1 MTHSS
6 PALTRLLDS
15 FREDARTQR
24 ETGRYFEDLALVYFR
39 RDAKQNSCY
48 ERVWSYRD
56 WAQEQG
62 RDPSDTGIDLVAK
75 MRGEDGYCAIQ
86 AKFYEPGRPLR
97 KGDIDS
103 FIAASDGSE
112 FTHRAIVDTSTK
124 DFGKNLQN
132 TISGLGT
139 PFTRIRLVDLERSS
153 IDWSS
158 IPTAGEIREQD
169 AVQKLGKTPRNHQS
183 EAIAEVNKG
192 FEEADRGQLVMACG
206 TGKTYTAQL
215 IAEDR
220 CAKRV
225 LVLVPSLALVSQTI
239 AEWCQDTSSPF
250 RALAV
255 CSDSQVGK
263 RRVGGDDAIQYD
275 IHDLAFPATT
285 DAAKLAERMNGG
297 DNGQTTVVFST
308 YHSLNVIA
316 TAQREHDLPKFD
328 LAICDEAHRTT
339 GQIDADREASN
350 FVRVHDPDFLRAD
363 KRLYMTATPR
373 IYTDAA
379 RSKARELSTVLC
391 TMDDES
397 MFGKVLFY
405 RGFDWAIRNGLLS
418 DYRVVVLALD
428 EDLVSASVQR
438 SLAADNELK
447 LSDAVKILGTYKAL
461 MKHSVDPEEFGDDP
475 APVRRAMAFSNTI
488 RESQRIQREFKG
500 VVHDYHAHYSVS
512 TDAPNWQCD
521 IEHVDGSSGATERE
535 ELLRWLSEGDDSGGA
550 CRILSNVRCLGEG
563 VDVPALDAVLFLH
576 PRKSQI
582 DVVQAVGRVMRRAAG
597 KKRGYVILPIGVPA
611 GVPPE
616 QALADNEKYRVIWQ
630 IVNALKS
637 HDERLEAQINATTF
651 GESMPTDK
659 IRVTV
664 GNLAETAPAY
674 LSFPSQPGGERLP
687 PPPPEPETP
696 VQGILDLKGEIAE
709 AVYARI
715 VKRCGAR
722 DYWEDWASDVQKIA
736 KNHIARIH
744 SAVSNPR
751 KPEHREL
758 FESFLAELQDD
769 LNPSITPD
777 QAMEMLAQHL
787 ITRPVFDAVFSG
799 NTFTKQNSV
808 SQAMQ
813 RVIDLLDA
821 ENIGKESASLQS
833 FYASVQRRA
842 KEVTTAAGKQNLI
855 RQLYESFFR
864 KSFGKISEQLGIV
877 YTPVEAVDYILHTVD
892 RVLRDEFEFG
902 LGSPGVKLLDPF
914 TGTGTFIVRAIES
927 GLIAPEN
934 LPHKYKHDLYANEIV
949 PLAYYIAGINIE
961 NSYHAAAGQ
970 TRYEP
975 FENLCL
981 TDTFQLSEHKGSLS
995 DMFPLNQER
1004 IDRQAK
1010 LDFLAIVGNPPYSA
1024 GQRSAND
1031 NAPNVSYPH
1040 LDKRI
1045 GETYAKGSTA
1055 QLKNSLY
1062 DSYIRAIRWASDRIG
1077 GRGAIGFITNG
1088 GWLDGGAMTGLRTC
1102 LREEFGSLYVLNLRG
1117 DQRTSGEVSRREGG
1131 KLFGASSRA
1140 PIAISVFVKNQEKV
1154 EKGVIH
1160 YHDIGDYLG
1169 REEKLALLAAFARGE
1184 QPVPWERIEPD
1195 SYGDWIN
1202 QRDPAFD
1209 TYMPLGDK
1217 KAKQAETV
1225 FRLYSNGL
1233 KTNRDAWCYNASRDE
1248 LERNVRRSL
1257 EFYNSEVE
1265 RYARNG
1271 RVERVDNFIEKNPK
1285 RFSWDEAQRK
1295 WVEQGRN
1302 IDFYPDAVRVSI
1314 YRPFTRQWG
1323 YFHRTY
1329 NNRVYLLPAIFPHA
1343 DAENRVICVSGI
1355 GAKVASCLMVGALPD
1370 VQTMSNGQCFPRYTY
1385 SEDLDGQVEQHSN
1398 ITKDALRAFRDA
1410 YPNHADKIDGD
1421 VMFDYIYGLLHS
1433 PDYQQQFGKNL
1444 LKQLPRVPS
1453 VKSVEDFFAFAEAG
1467 KTLGN
1472 LHVNYDQA
1480 NSYPA
1485 QVNGKP
1491 FDESDF
1497 VDEDFPVQKMRFAGK
1512 RGSDRSRI
1520 VYSHKIVV
1528 SGIPEA
1534 AYEYSVNGRTPI
1546 EWVMDR
1552 QRVRRHE
1559 ESGIVNDPNRYAVET
1574 VGDSAHPLKLL
1585 LRAITVGVE
1594 TAKIIAALPPLQ
1606 VRDGLDNQQE
1616 GVRP

>member
-1 MTHSS
+1 MTDSS
-6 PALTRLLDS
+6 TALSRLLDS
-15 FREDARTQR
+15 FREEAHTQR
-24 ETGRYFEDLALVYFR
+24 EKGRYFEDLTLVFFR

-48 ERVWSYRD
+48 EGVWPYAE
-56 WAQEQG
+56 WAKERG

-97 KGDIDS
+97 RGDIDS

-132 TISGLGT
+132 TINGLGT
-139 PFTRIRLVDLERSS
+139 PFTRIRLVDFERSS

-169 AVQKLGKTPRNHQS
+169 ALKKRAKEPRQHQS
-183 EAIAEVNKG
+183 DAIAEVRKG
-192 FEEADRGQLVMACG
+192 FETADRGQIIMACG

-220 CAKRV
+220 DAKQV
-225 LVLVPSLALVSQTI
+225 LVFVPSLALVSQTV
-239 AEWCQDTSSPF
+239 AEWCQDASSPI

-263 RRVGGDDAIQYD
+263 RRVGGDDAIHYD

-285 DAAKLAERMNGG
+285 DAGKLAERMKGG
-297 DNGQTTVVFST
+297 DNGQMTVVFST
-308 YHSLNVIA
+308 YHSLDVISK
-316 TAQREHDLPKFD
+316 AQRQHDLPMFD

-379 RSKARELSTVLC
+379 RSRAHERSTVLC

-447 LSDAVKILGTYKAL
+447 LSDAVKILGSYKAL

-488 RESQRIQREFKG
+488 RESERIQREFDG
-500 VVHDYHAHYSVS
+500 VVREYHAHYSLS
-512 TDAPNWQCD
+512 SDAPDWHCD
-521 IEHVDGSSGATERE
+521 VEHVDGSTGATERE
-535 ELLRWLSEGDDSGGA
+535 ELLRWLSQGDDSGGA

-582 DVVQAVGRVMRRAAG
+582 DVVQAVGRVMRRAAS

-630 IVNALKS
+630 IINALKS
-637 HDERLEAQINATTF
+637 HDEGLEAQINATTF
-651 GESMPTDK
+651 GEDMPRDK
-659 IRVTV
+659 IRITV
-664 GNLAETAPAY
+664 GNLTETAPAE
-674 LSFPSQPGGERLP
+674 LSSPSASSGGRSEKPSEDDR
-687 PPPPEPETP
+687 P
-696 VQGILDLKGEIAE
+696 VQGILDLKGGIAE

-736 KNHIARIH
+736 KDHIARIDA
-744 SAVSNPR
+744 AVSNPR
-751 KPEHREL
+751 KPEHRKT

-787 ITRPVFDAVFSG
+787 ITRPVFDAVFFG
-799 NTFTKQNSV
+799 NAFTRHNSV

-813 RVIDLLDA
+813 RVVDMLDA
-821 ENIGKESASLQS
+821 ENIGKESASLRS
-833 FYASVQRRA
+833 FYVSVERRA
-842 KEVTTAAGKQNLI
+842 KEVTTAVGKQNLI

-877 YTPVEAVDYILHTVD
+877 YTPVEAVDYILHAVD
-892 RVLRDEFEFG
+892 GVLQQEFGFG
-902 LGSPGVKLLDPF
+902 LGTRDVKLLDPF
-914 TGTGTFIVRAIES
+914 VGTGTFIVRAIES
-927 GLIAPEN
+927 ELIAPED
-934 LPHKYKHDLYANEIV
+934 LHHKYQNDLYANEIV

-961 NSYHAAAGQ
+961 NAYHSAAG
-970 TRYEP
+970 RKEYKP

-1004 IDRQAK
+1004 IDRQAD
-1010 LDFLAIVGNPPYSA
+1010 LQFLVIVGNPPYSA

-1031 NAPNVSYPH
+1031 NAANVPYPH
-1040 LDKRI
+1040 VDKRI
-1045 GETYAKGSTA
+1045 EATYAKGTSS
-1055 QLKNSLY
+1055 QLKRNLF

-1077 GRGAIGFITNG
+1077 NRGVIGFITNG
-1088 GWLDGGAMTGLRTC
+1088 GWLDAGTMTGLRQC
-1102 LREEFGSLYVLNLRG
+1102 LLDEFGSLYVLNMRG
-1117 DQRTSGEVSRREGG
+1117 DQRTSGELSRREAG
-1131 KLFGASSRA
+1131 KLFGTGSRA
-1140 PIAISVFVKNQEKV
+1140 PIAISVFVKNPNKSDS
-1154 EKGVIH
+1154 GVIH
-1160 YHDIGDYLG
+1160 YHDIGDYLT
-1169 REEKLALLAAFARGE
+1169 REEKLARLAAFARGE
-1184 QPVPWERIEPD
+1184 QSVPWKRIEPD

-1202 QRDPAFD
+1202 QRDPSFE
-1209 TYMPLGDK
+1209 THIPLGDK
-1217 KAKQAETV
+1217 KTKGTETV
-1225 FRLYSNGL
+1225 FRLYSLGL
-1233 KTNRDAWCYNASRDE
+1233 ATNRDAWCYNASRDE

-1257 EFYNSEVE
+1257 KFYNSEVD
-1265 RYARNG
+1265 RYARDG
-1271 RVERVDNFIEKNPK
+1271 RIEPVSDFIEKDPK
-1285 RFSWDEAQRK
+1285 RFSWTRGTRRGVQNLRHIKFDSNSIRL
-1295 WVEQGRN
+1295 
-1302 IDFYPDAVRVSI
+1302 SI
-1314 YRPFTRQWG
+1314 YRPFSPSWV
-1323 YFHRTY
+1323 YFSREY
-1329 NNRVYLLPAIFPHA
+1329 NEAPGQLGAIFPHA
-1343 DAENRVICVSGI
+1343 DSENRVICTTSI
-1355 GAKVASCLMVGALPD
+1355 GDKEFSTLMVSALPD
-1370 VQTMSNGQCFPRYTY
+1370 LHFIGAAQCFPRYAY
-1385 SEDLDGQVEQHSN
+1385 SEDHDGKVEQLSS
-1398 ITKDALRAFRDA
+1398 ITNEALRAFRDA
-1410 YPNHADKIDGD
+1410 YPDHSDEIDAD
-1421 VMFDYIYGLLHS
+1421 VLFDYIYGLMHS
-1433 PDYQQQFGKNL
+1433 PDYRQRFGKNL
-1444 LKQLPRVPS
+1444 LKQLPRIPFVATPS
-1453 VKSVEDFFAFAEAG
+1453 DFFAFAVAG
-1467 KTLGN
+1467 KALGE
-1472 LHVNYDQA
+1472 LHVNYEHLEPF
-1480 NSYPA
+1480 PA
-1485 QVNGKP
+1485 LVNGIPLDQNK
-1491 FDESDF
+1491 F
-1497 VDEDFPVQKMRFAGK
+1497 VDEDFSVTKMRFAGK
-1512 RGSDRSRI
+1512 RGGDRSTI
-1520 VYSHKIVV
+1520 IYNYCINV
-1528 SGIPEA
+1528 SGIPED
-1534 AYEYSVNGRTPI
+1534 AYAYSVNGKTPV

-1552 QRVRRHE
+1552 QRVSTHKA
-1559 ESGIVNDPNRYAVET
+1559 SGIVNDATRYAVET
-1574 VGDSAHPLKLL
+1574 AEDAAYPLKLL

-1594 TAKIIAALPPLQ
+1594 TAKIIQDLPRLRL
-1606 VRDGLDNQQE
+1606 VGD
-1616 GVRP
+1616 